1 MAVEREEARELAVPE
16 AGMIQLRHYDLTIPL
31 FAALQPYIDI
41 RRGSSHPLAWRG
53 GDYLDE
59 LRATYRRDRGIFA
72 LVRESGVVVMGCR
85 ETLPV
90 IAGAFRALG
99 WEVDEGRIGRTHGKA
114 HRRAFRRQR
123 QHGACAA
130 AA

>member
-1 MAVEREEARELAVPE
+1 
-16 AGMIQLRHYDLTIPL
+16 MIQLRHFDPTIPL

-41 RRGSSHPLAWRG
+41 RRGSPHPLAWRG

-72 LVRESGVVVMGCR
+72 VVAGSGVVVMGCR

-90 IAGAFRALG
+90 LAGAFRALG
-99 WEVDEGRIGRTHGKA
+99 CEVDDSDQPQKEIGP
-114 HRRAFRRQR
+114 
-123 QHGACAA
+123 
-130 AA
+130 

>member
-1 MAVEREEARELAVPE
+1 
-16 AGMIQLRHYDLTIPL
+16 MIQLRPHHPAL
-31 FAALQPYIDI
+31 AALVPLQPYIDI
-41 RRGSSHPLAWRG
+41 RQGSPHPLAWRG

-90 IAGAFRALG
+90 LAGVVRARG
-99 WEVDEGRIGRTHGKA
+99 WEVDEGQDREDTWKGTL
-114 HRRAFRRQR
+114 
-123 QHGACAA
+123 
-130 AA
+130 

>member
-1 MAVEREEARELAVPE
+1 V
-16 AGMIQLRHYDLTIPL
+16 IQLRPYHPALPL
-31 FAALQPYIDI
+31 LSPLLPVVDV
-41 RRGSSHPLAWRG
+41 RRGSPHPLAWRG

-90 IAGAFRALG
+90 LAGAFRALG
-99 WEVDEGRIGRTHGKA
+99 WEVDDGRQGPPVD
-114 HRRAFRRQR
+114 
-123 QHGACAA
+123 
-130 AA
+130 

>member
-1 MAVEREEARELAVPE
+1 
-16 AGMIQLRHYDLTIPL
+16 MIQLRHHSPLIPL
-31 FAALQPYIDI
+31 FASLQPFIDI

-72 LVRESGVVVMGCR
+72 LVKESGVVVMGCS

-90 IAGAFRALG
+90 IAGVFRLLK
-99 WEVDEGRIGRTHGKA
+99 WEVDEGRQGPPVY
-114 HRRAFRRQR
+114 
-123 QHGACAA
+123 
-130 AA
+130 

>member
-1 MAVEREEARELAVPE
+1 
-16 AGMIQLRHYDLTIPL
+16 
-31 FAALQPYIDI
+31 LQPFIDV
-41 RRGSSHPLAWRG
+41 RRGSPHPLAWRG

-90 IAGAFRALG
+90 LAGAFRALG
-99 WEVDEGRIGRTHGKA
+99 WEVDESFTERVARCCIGCGHRWTGALDCPECGEPGEPVDDGRQGPPV
-114 HRRAFRRQR
+114 F
-123 QHGACAA
+123 
-130 AA
+130 